1 MRSVCVLLTT
11 LLVLALL
18 LPCTLSS
25 AKVLWQS
32 DFINKGM
39 EQFDV
44 YDVGPKMNPEF
55 TASSGP
61 SNWYVRNGALHQDS
75 NIYGNPDPPNGMEN
89 PYTGTTAVVK
99 DFSAQDGIFFVQFRT
114 GDDDGIS
121 LVFRWQDEKNFMRFV
136 SLRDP
141 GNGGPITRLEK
152 WTDGNFE
159 ILDSTTDVVYQ
170 QNVQETMLVVAKG
183 SQLEAYVADLRQP
196 LLRGTDSDPKPG
208 RFGVALYA
216 EHPLD
221 INVLEALSPDS
232 SLYIATLRDKDG
244 NPLGGYWA
252 SLSSAGKPVAGIYT
266 NPDGQALFLDVPA
279 GSYDISTGGLT
290 IQPVAPQTATVKAGV
305 SAETFS
311 LDVKPNPTVAD
322 LSTSGGAAWKIKIPV
337 TPDED
342 YRDPAKSDADF
353 LDYEAPSDWDSIEST
368 HPTYAWLR
376 LHVSIPAAYQGKDLV
391 LTGWN
396 LDDQDWTYWNGQFI
410 GHTDVYNTIRTYVV
424 PGSMVKAENV
434 LAIRGLDTGGP
445 GGMTQ
450 SAPRLVLANP
460 SVSITGTVTDQAGK
474 PVEGVEVTA
483 FAPITPWGPQT
494 ASAATSADGVYFI
507 GGLAP
512 ATYTITRSPRL
523 DLDPAD
529 GESVTKSGEAG
540 QTISANFS
548 VSARPKMDL
557 TTAAGI
563 KWKAL
568 YPADP
573 GDLKPAAVTG
583 FSDSG
588 LPDVTV
594 PGRLEDQG
602 LGDEYSLFWYR
613 AHITLPES
621 FRAYKGRD
629 LILTGFNIDDADV
642 TYFNGKEVGR
652 TGSLP
657 TDPTDPAGTGYSGN
671 AGGIRTYIIP
681 ADLVNWE
688 GDNVLAI
695 NGFENTGDSGMTIAG
710 PTLIVAPGPAAPP
723 VVRGDVNGDGKV
735 GVPDATMALR
745 FAVGLEKPSDQ
756 QLAAGDVNGNGKID
770 IPDVTLILRAAVG
783 LGKL

>member
-1 MRSVCVLLTT
+1 MSSVRMLLRAFAAFVL
-11 LLVLALL
+11 VSGCPAAH
-18 LPCTLSS
+18 S
-25 AKVLWQS
+25 AVLWKS
-32 DFINKGM
+32 DFVNKGI
-39 EQFDV
+39 EQFDI
-44 YDVGPKMNPEF
+44 YDVGPQMNPEF

-61 SNWYVRNGALHQDS
+61 SKWYVSNGALHQDS
-75 NIYGNPDPPNGMEN
+75 NIYGKPDPPNGMEN

-141 GNGGPITRLEK
+141 GNGGPVTRLEK

-159 ILDSTTDVVYQ
+159 ILDFTTDVVYQ

-183 SQLEAYVADLRQP
+183 SQVEAYVADLGQP
-196 LLRGTDSDPKPG
+196 LLKATDSDPKPG

-216 EHPLD
+216 EHPID
-221 INVLEALSPDS
+221 INVLEALTPDS
-232 SLYIATLRDKDG
+232 NLYVATLRDKDG
-244 NPLGGYWA
+244 NPLGGYWT
-252 SLSSAGKPVAGIYT
+252 SLSRDGEPVAGIYT

-279 GSYDISTGGLT
+279 GTYQIATGGLT

-305 SAETFS
+305 SAQSFT
-311 LDVKPNPTVAD
+311 LDVKPTETVAD
-322 LSTSGGAAWKIKIPV
+322 LSTSAGAAWKIKIPV
-337 TPDED
+337 SPTDD

-353 LDYEAPSDWDSIEST
+353 LEYEAPSDWDSIEST

-376 LHVSIPAAYQGKDLV
+376 LRVSIPSAYQGKDLV

-410 GHTDVYNTIRTYVV
+410 GHTEVYNIIRTYVV
-424 PGSMVKAENV
+424 PGSIVKADNV

-450 SAPRLVLANP
+450 SAPKLLLANP
-460 SVSITGTVTDQAGK
+460 SVSITGTVTDQNGK
-474 PVEGVEVTA
+474 PVEGVQVTA
-483 FAPITPWGPQT
+483 FAPNTVWGPQT
-494 ASAATSADGVYFI
+494 ATATTSADGVYFI

-512 ATYTITRSPRL
+512 ASYTITRQPRL
-523 DLDPAD
+523 DLDPAE
-529 GESVTKSGEAG
+529 GQTVTKVGAAGE
-540 QTISANFS
+540 TLTANFT
-548 VSARPKMDL
+548 VGVRPKMDL

-573 GDLKPAAVTG
+573 GDPKPAGTAYNEAGMVE
-583 FSDSG
+583 
-588 LPDVTV
+588 VTV

-613 AHITLPES
+613 AHITLPDS
-621 FRAYKGRD
+621 FKAYKGRD

-642 TYFNGKEVGR
+642 TYFNGKEIGK

-671 AGGIRTYIIP
+671 AGGIRTYTIP
-681 ADLVNWE
+681 ADLVNWD

-695 NGFENTGDSGMTIAG
+695 NGFENTGDSGMTSSG

-723 VVRGDVNGDGKV
+723 VVRGDVSGDGKV

-745 FAVGLEKPSDQ
+745 FAVGLDKPSDQ

-783 LGKL
+783 LAKL